1 MRHGIIR
8 KRSNLYVIG
17 VPKGEERW
25 NGTEA
30 IFEDV
35 MAMNF
40 FKTDERSIKL
50 QFQEAL

>member
-1 MRHGIIR
+1 MRRVIIK

-30 IFEDV
+30 IFEDI

-40 FKTDERSIKL
+40 FKTDERCIKL
-50 QFQEAL
+50 